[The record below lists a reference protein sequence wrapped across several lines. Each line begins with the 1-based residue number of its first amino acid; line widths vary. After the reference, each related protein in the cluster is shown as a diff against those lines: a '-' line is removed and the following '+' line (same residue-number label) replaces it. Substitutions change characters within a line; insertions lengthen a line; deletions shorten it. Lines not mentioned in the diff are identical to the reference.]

1 MKLIAEAIENVE
13 YICEENDG
21 NKNYKIRGILCR
33 GISKIVMVEYILW
46 KS

>member
-21 NKNYKIRGILCR
+21 SKGEVERVGRCQASGI
-33 GISKIVMVEYILW
+33 GGS
-46 KS
+46 